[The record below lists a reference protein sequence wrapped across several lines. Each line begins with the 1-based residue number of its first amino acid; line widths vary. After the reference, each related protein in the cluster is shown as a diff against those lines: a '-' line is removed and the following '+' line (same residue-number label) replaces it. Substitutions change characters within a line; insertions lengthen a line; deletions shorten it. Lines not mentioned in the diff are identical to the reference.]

1 MKKQNRYV
9 SFIAML
15 LLPAAMLC
23 FLTGCSKED
32 DLDLGIGS
40 DDFEG
45 LYEIISITSGQALDL
60 NNDGIASNDLYSEY
74 SSEFHWDNAVYFPEP
89 FDFTD
94 PYNFADFK
102 RNDTYKVNH
111 ADFHFPYQDFNEGDW
126 VGPEIPPLRCY
137 NWGLGNMYYELT
149 DNDQVEIVRPKNNN
163 TKPINDM
170 GFISS
175 IKRLTKDV
183 FQAEMTLE
191 IYDFKQQKWV
201 ITPIWA
207 VYERRSYYIHPEE
220 E

>member
-1 MKKQNRYV
+1 MKNQIHYV
-9 SFIAML
+9 SFIAL
-15 LLPAAMLC
+15 LLMPAAMLC
-23 FLTGCSKED
+23 FMTGCSKGDEWD
-32 DLDLGIGS
+32 TGMSL
-40 DDFEG
+40 DDFQG
-45 LYEIISITSGQALDL
+45 RYEIISITSGQALDL

-74 SSEFHWDNAVYFPEP
+74 SSEFHWEDPAYLPEP
-89 FDFTD
+89 FDFTN

-102 RNDTYKVNH
+102 RNDTYKMNH
-111 ADFHFPYQDFNEGDW
+111 ADFHFPYQDFNEGEW

-137 NWGLGNMYYELT
+137 NWGLENMYYQLT
-149 DNDQVEIVRPKNNN
+149 DNDQVEIVRPETDS

-191 IYDFKQQKWV
+191 IYDFKQQKWI
-201 ITPIWA
+201 ITPVRV
-207 VYERRSYYIHPEE
+207 VYERRSYYIHTEE